1 MKEYI
6 KNYYCEKYGVNIE
19 KGTSVDFD
27 GSLFG
32 IVKELYRDESGR
44 IQVTI
49 VQPEGRERGRDLE
62 YDLENNNIRPYPKG

>member
-6 KNYYCEKYGVNIE
+6 NSYYCEKYGVNIE
-19 KGTSVDFD
+19 KGTPVDFD

-32 IVKELYRDESGR
+32 IVKELYRDKAGR

-49 VQPEGRERGRDLE
+49 MQPEGRERGRDLE
-62 YDLENNNIRPYPKG
+62 YDLEHNKLRPYPKD